1 MLVEESFRRDPS
13 EKAAT
18 PPIFV
23 PEPKASHRPPA
34 RYRSVRIG
42 SKEDVETARKAGLPL
57 SLLEPERIE
66 QLGYPLSFRPRLLLP
81 AMLEPLVETTFR
93 PLVLTDPEAARNPT
107 LEDLVVAMLWIDALG
122 ARRIAHAHRSE
133 IDSLRLLKRV
143 LAENLEG
150 RAYEVR
156 LDQFAP
162 GIPKVRG
169 VRPLSRAALRA
180 EESRQFSVGPVER
193 GVPLPTTRKR

>member
-1 MLVEESFRRDPS
+1 MMVEEVFRRNPS

-18 PPIFV
+18 PSIFV

-34 RYRSVRIG
+34 RYRTVRIR
-42 SKEDVETARKAGLPL
+42 SKADVEIARRAGLPL

-66 QLGYPLSFRPRLLLP
+66 SLGYPLSFRPRLLIP
-81 AMLEPLVETTFR
+81 TQLERMVETRFR
-93 PLVLTDPEAARNPT
+93 PLVLTDAEAARNPT
-107 LEDLVVAMLWIDALG
+107 LEDLVVAMLRIDALG
-122 ARRIAHAHRSE
+122 ARRIAHEHQNE

-156 LDQFAP
+156 LDQYAP
-162 GIPKVRG
+162 GIPRVPG
-169 VRPLSRAALRA
+169 VKPLSRAALRA
-180 EESRQFSVGPVER
+180 EEHRQFSRGP
-193 GVPLPTTRKR
+193 